1 MLPDT
6 GSTTPDQGDPWKE
19 VWDELDSSIKNTF
32 GRALNDEDV
41 KKAKSTPGGWEGD
54 FFIYYHHNYYHFL
67 IIIIIT
73 MMMINTSH
81 FLVLYIDANNLY
93 GTVQTQR

>member
-54 FFIYYHHNYYHFL
+54 FLFI

-73 MMMINTSH
+73 TS
-81 FLVLYIDANNLY
+81 LSS
-93 GTVQTQR
+93 